1 MRQLIFIL
9 VVWCYSGLSAI
20 AAGPVET
27 SVFAV
32 QGVDTDQTDVDA
44 SAAKSKA
51 LVDVQM
57 KAFQRLVSERGTA
70 EMVASLAGVEP
81 KDVEPYLKSLSIE
94 RESVAPGR
102 YIGKFTVR
110 FLPNKMAPLFAKYGV
125 KIDSK
130 QSPAILILPVWSSN
144 GTVTLWD
151 DNPWRKAWAALDA
164 TQARVPIIV
173 ALGDAEDAKIITPA
187 DVVANDAVKLEALR
201 RRYDVAGVLVA
212 YAEPAPTGGV
222 NARIDGTSPIG
233 KVKIEKTYLA
243 DDGTVESASVVA
255 AKRFQ
260 ELMTAKF
267 NSDEAKF
274 TGNKPSANYL
284 QVAVPFNSPSQWNG
298 IRSRILSTP
307 GVKGVDVTSLAADG
321 AVIKLQY
328 NGELSGLTEAFQ
340 LSGLQFTQ
348 IGESWSIQAM

>member
-1 MRQLIFIL
+1 MRRLTVL
-9 VVWCYSGLSAI
+9 LLVWCLGSLSAL

-44 SAAKSKA
+44 SAAKNKA

-57 KAFQRLVSERGTA
+57 KAFHRLIAARGTPKMA
-70 EMVASLAGVEP
+70 ETVANVEA

-94 RESVAPGR
+94 QESVAPGR

-110 FLPNKMAPLFAKYGV
+110 FLPDKMGALFAKYGV
-125 KIDSK
+125 KIDAK
-130 QSPAILILPVWSSN
+130 QAPAILILPAWNAN
-144 GTVTLWD
+144 GAVTLWD
-151 DNPWRKAWAALDA
+151 DNPWRKAWQSLEAS
-164 TQARVPIIV
+164 QARVPIIV
-173 ALGDAEDAKIITPA
+173 ALGDAEDAKIISPA
-187 DVVANDAVKLEALR
+187 DIVASDAVKLEALR

-222 NARIDGTSPIG
+222 NARIDGQSPIG
-233 KVKIEKTYLA
+233 KVKIEKTYVSE
-243 DDGTVESASVVA
+243 DGSVEGASIVA

-267 NSDEAKF
+267 NSDDAKF
-274 TGNKPSANYL
+274 AGNRPASNYVE
-284 QVAVPFNSPSQWNG
+284 VAVPFTSPSQWNG

-307 GVKGVDVTSLAADG
+307 GVSGVDVTSLAADG

-328 NGELSGLTEAFQ
+328 TGEIYGLTDAFQ
-340 LSGLQFTQ
+340 SSGLQFTQ
-348 IGESWSIQAM
+348 SGDSWSIQPM